1 VGVFRSGRTKNQDKQ
16 KPDQPRDPQPRNGEE
31 MNDMERGKIKNYI
44 EAQLNEKQRRNIRRY
59 IEKIREVSM
68 PEHMHEKVEAKSGNK
83 IDRKPKKLKHMHAEK
98 VEAKPK
104 NKVTHEDKKKF
115 KHKRKIGKLVAED
128 WMTRKASPDSPLQS
142 TQPRHKR
149 KVGKLNVEQWMSRK
163 QRVANLTQELQHD
176 IEEHNKRHPS
186 SRLAPYDSDSICI
199 FSAIGGCANCME
211 RESTCKRS
219 HKCQN
224 CNREH
229 TQPYIK
235 CPNLD
240 I

>member
-1 VGVFRSGRTKNQDKQ
+1 MG
-16 KPDQPRDPQPRNGEE
+16 
-31 MNDMERGKIKNYI
+31 
-44 EAQLNEKQRRNIRRY
+44 
-59 IEKIREVSM
+59 EVSM
-68 PEHMHEKVEAKSGNK
+68 PDAKGEAKSDNE
-83 IDRKPKKLKHMHAEK
+83 IDRKPKKLKHAER
-98 VEAKPK
+98 VEAKQK
-104 NKVTHEDKKKF
+104 KKVIHEDKKKF

-128 WMTRKASPDSPLQS
+128 WMTRKGSPQTRKASSLRS

-149 KVGKLNVEQWMSRK
+149 KVGKLNAEQWMSRK
-163 QRVANLTQELQHD
+163 ERVSNLTQKLQHD
-176 IEEHNKRHPS
+176 IEEHNKRYPS

-199 FSAIGGCANCME
+199 FSAIAGCANCME

-224 CNREH
+224 CNSEH